1 MTTLTTLKDLTK
13 IRDQLNE
20 KLDEIEQKRIEN
32 EKQNESITTE
42 MLDEI
47 AKSFAPKP
55 NTDKAFEDKLVAVL
69 ISLVNLFGDDSN
81 EVIIQ
86 AKLGDQ
92 ITRMFEKMADNV
104 LNEGQR
110 LKRELKTL
118 NRQDVGIEIT
128 QNQVEDKAEQISK
141 MRYQY
146 AILNWCFKICLT
158 KFRPQVK
165 GITGI
170 DFGQYTRLKDMP
182 KVVHKIKQGRKLT
195 LDTLINDRDLFM
207 DISNQEGIVEMPED
221 LQ

>member
-1 MTTLTTLKDLTK
+1 MTTLTTLKDLAQ

-20 KLDEIEQKRIEN
+20 KLDLIEQQRIEN
-32 EKQNESITTE
+32 EKQNEAITTE

-47 AKSFAPKP
+47 AKQFRPTP
-55 NTDKAFEDKLVAVL
+55 NTNKAFEDKLVAVL

-104 LNEGQR
+104 LNQGQA
-110 LKRELKTL
+110 LKKELKVL
-118 NRQDVGIEIT
+118 YRQDVGIEIT
-128 QNQVEDKAEQISK
+128 QNQVEDKEEQINK

-146 AILNWCFKICLT
+146 SILKWCFKICRD

-170 DFGQYTRLKDMP
+170 DFGQYTMLKDMP
-182 KVVHKIKQGRKLT
+182 KVVHKIKQGKKLT
-195 LDTLINDRDLFM
+195 IDTLCNDRDLFL